1 MKIPSNKI
9 AIDFFSSDYK
19 KSEKFFNNIKAE
31 KETAEV
37 ISNHS
42 LESNIAILLCTYYGQ
57 NYLYDQLESF
67 SNQTYKNWKIFAS
80 DDGSTD
86 NTRLILEEYKKK
98 WGSNRL
104 SIKNGPEKGYAAN
117 FLSLSCDPLI
127 TANYYAYS
135 DQDDIW
141 EPKKIDRAIQKLKK
155 VPDNIPALYCSRT
168 QLVDSENQD
177 IGLSPLFKKP
187 ITFANALM
195 QNVGGGNTM
204 IFNQAAREL
213 LQKAGADIKIISHDW
228 WLYMV
233 VSGCGGSV
241 FYDTQPSVRYRQH
254 ANNLVGMNSSNAA
267 RLSRLRMLLKGRFRF
282 WMEINITALQRLRS
296 ELTPENRI
304 VLDCFTKAR
313 KLPLLPRLIG
323 IRRSGIYRQTFTDN
337 IALTVAAILK
347 KL

>member
-9 AIDFFSSDYK
+9 AIDFFPSDYK
-19 KSEKFFNNIKAE
+19 KSKQYLNNIKAE
-31 KETAEV
+31 KKTAEK

-42 LESNIAILLCTYYGQ
+42 LESDIAILLCTCFGQ
-57 NYLYDQLESF
+57 NYLSDQLESF
-67 SNQTYKNWKIFAS
+67 SKQTYKNWKVYAS

-86 NTRLILEEYKKK
+86 NTRIILEEYEKK
-98 WGSNRL
+98 WEKNRL

-117 FLSLSCDPLI
+117 FLSLSCDPMI
-127 TANYYAYS
+127 TANYYAFS

-141 EPKKIDRAIQKLKK
+141 ESKKIERAIQKLKK
-155 VPDNIPALYCSRT
+155 VPGNIPALYCSRT
-168 QLVDSENQD
+168 RLVDSVNKD
-177 IGLSPLFKKP
+177 IGLSSLFKKP
-187 ITFANALM
+187 TTFANALV

-213 LQKAGADIKIISHDW
+213 LKIAGTDIKIISHDW

-233 VSGCGGSV
+233 VSGCGGSI
-241 FYDTQPSVRYRQH
+241 FYDAQPSVRYRQH
-254 ANNLVGMNSSNAA
+254 ANNLVGMNSSNSA
-267 RLSRLRMLLKGRFRF
+267 RLSRLHMLLKGRFRF
-282 WMEINITALQRLRS
+282 WMEINIMALQRLRS
-296 ELTPENRI
+296 ELTPENLI

-323 IRRSGIYRQTFTDN
+323 LYRSGIYRQTFFDN
-337 IALTVAAILK
+337 IALIVAAIFK